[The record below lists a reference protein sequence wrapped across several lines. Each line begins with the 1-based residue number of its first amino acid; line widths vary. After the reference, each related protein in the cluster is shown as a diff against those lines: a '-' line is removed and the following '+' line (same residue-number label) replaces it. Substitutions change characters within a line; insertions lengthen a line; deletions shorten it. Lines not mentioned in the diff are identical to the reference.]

1 MSKARVIFAL
11 ALTLLLCSLASLA
24 TLQAETPKERL
35 ILKDGSYQVITQY
48 KIVGNRVRY
57 FSAERAEWEELPANM
72 VDWQA
77 TQKWAKEHAPGASA
91 ASSSVTAAG
100 AASAS
105 PADAEAAAIDKEEQ
119 AARAEQAAL
128 TPEVIPGLRLPD
140 EMGVWVLDTFQ
151 AQPELVKLVQNSGNL
166 NPRTGHNI
174 THGTLGPGG
183 ELKQHI
189 ELPGDISKV
198 QLHVDQPV
206 FYVSLTVPDSG
217 VEPLSEPLTVD
228 THGASM
234 VNSKDSYSS
243 PSSRYAIVRVQ
254 NNMRH
259 DYRVLG
265 GVSFSARMSQ
275 TGNVIPTVAQILP
288 GKHWMKLTPSV
299 PLTIGD
305 YALMEILA
313 PGEVNLSVW
322 DFRVDPQGPDN
333 MNAIMPLAR
342 SSQ

>member
-1 MSKARVIFAL
+1 MSKTRIIFAL
-11 ALTLLLCSLASLA
+11 ALTLLLCSLASLVSV
-24 TLQAETPKERL
+24 QAETPKERL
-35 ILKDGSYQVITQY
+35 ILKDGSYQIVTQY
-48 KIVGNRVRY
+48 QVVGDRVRY
-57 FSAERAEWEELPANM
+57 FSAERAEWEEIPANM

-77 TQKWAKEHAPGASA
+77 TEKWAKEHAPGASA
-91 ASSSVTAAG
+91 ASSG
-100 AASAS
+100 AASVS

-128 TPEVIPGLRLPD
+128 TPEVMPGLRLPD
-140 EMGVWVLDTFQ
+140 EMGVWVLDTFR

-174 THGTLGPGG
+174 TRGTLSPEG
-183 ELKQHI
+183 ELKEHI
-189 ELPGDISKV
+189 ELPGDTSKV

-217 VEPLSEPLTVD
+217 VEPLTEPLTVD

-234 VNSKDSYSS
+234 VSSKDSYSS
-243 PSSRYAIVRVQ
+243 PSSQYAIVRVQ

-259 DYRVLG
+259 DYRVLSEVRFG
-265 GVSFSARMSQ
+265 PKMTQ
-275 TGNVIPTVAQILP
+275 TDNVIPTVAQILP
-288 GKHWMKLTPSV
+288 GKHWMKLTPSL
-299 PLTIGD
+299 PLNIGD

-333 MNAIMPLAR
+333 MNAIMPLER